1 MSQVHALSD
10 DQVGQEL
17 RKMTAFIKQEALEK
31 AREIEIKA
39 NEEFSIEKSK
49 LVRQETD
56 AIDAA
61 HAKKLKQAAMS
72 QQITRSTVAN
82 KTRLKVL
89 AARQQLL
96 DDIFEAASKRLADGA
111 KDPAKYRVTLKN
123 LLLEGLY
130 ALAESEIQVRARK
143 VDYDIVKEAIK
154 DAEEEYKKTIGK
166 TTTVTIDEENPLA
179 EGCSGGLA
187 IVGGQGK
194 IEINNTFDERL
205 LLLQSSGLPAM
216 RETLFGKNPNRKFY
230 D

>member
-10 DQVGQEL
+10 DQVEQEL

-31 AREIEIKA
+31 AHEIEIKA
-39 NEEFSIEKSK
+39 NEEFSIEKSR
-49 LVRQETD
+49 LVREETD
-56 AIDAA
+56 SIDAA
-61 HAKKLKQAAMS
+61 HAKKLKQASMS

-96 DDIFEAASKRLADGA
+96 DDIFAAAAARLSDGTA
-111 KDPAKYRVTLKN
+111 DPARYRVTLKN

-130 ALAESEIQVRARK
+130 ALEEPEIQARVRKA
-143 VDYDIVKEAIK
+143 DYDILRPAIT
-154 DAEEEYKKTIGK
+154 DAEKEYKSNTGFDTK
-166 TTTVTIDEENPLA
+166 VTIDEANPLP
-179 EGCSGGLA
+179 EGSSGGVV

-205 LLLQSSGLPAM
+205 LLLQSSSLPAV
-216 RETLFGKNPNRKFY
+216 RRTLFGENPNRKFY